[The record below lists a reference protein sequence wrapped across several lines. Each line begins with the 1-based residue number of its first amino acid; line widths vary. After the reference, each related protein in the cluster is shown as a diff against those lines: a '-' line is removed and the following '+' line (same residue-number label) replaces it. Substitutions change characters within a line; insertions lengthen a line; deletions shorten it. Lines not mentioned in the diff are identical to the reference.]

1 MHITILWH
9 QVTGV
14 PKGTFSN
21 TPRATSLSRPRL
33 TSSCQCTGTGIGL
46 WQGLGVALGSI
57 ERAKGGLVIIGRV
70 WCSHVLNE
78 LEEYKLS
85 RYSSIL
91 CLFASVAGNGSDVGL
106 AGGWDLVGQE
116 HDLMGMAMGS
126 AGQHLVV
133 LAACSPAVAPAWW
146 SMVGLFLMV
155 AVSWSPGKLP
165 CTRPRSL
172 HEDRLR

>member
-33 TSSCQCTGTGIGL
+33 TSSCQCTGTGNGL
-46 WQGLGVALGSI
+46 WQGLGFALGSI
-57 ERAKGGLVIIGRV
+57 ERAKGGPVIIGRV

-116 HDLMGMAMGS
+116 HDLVGLVELMGAMGV
-126 AGQHLVV
+126 AG
-133 LAACSPAVAPAWW
+133 
-146 SMVGLFLMV
+146 
-155 AVSWSPGKLP
+155 
-165 CTRPRSL
+165 
-172 HEDRLR
+172 